1 MDKIRIISDLH
12 LDLNKRYPLK
22 LEKDVFTVIAG
33 DTSGDPK
40 HGSNWIQRHVKNG
53 VFVSGN
59 HLVYNKNGLTIQ
71 ELREIYANNFPESK
85 SMTYLE
91 KMTEKGVFYKKVDGI
106 LFVGSTLYTD
116 FCLNGRY
123 EDNVYWSR
131 RRMNDYHW
139 GLVKD
144 DRLGTIIK
152 LNPEYL
158 AECFKKT
165 LAAFTEVIE
174 RFQKEEPDTPV
185 VVVTHY
191 CPSKKC
197 ISEAYL
203 DSEMNASY
211 VSDLEDFITSHPN
224 IRLWACGHV
233 HHQDS
238 FKVGNCL
245 IVMNPRGY
253 VDRCEDA
260 QFDPEL
266 YVDTK
271 NWELHKHERT
281 PEQKTEWDKRFKQLI
296 KAGAWLI

>member
-22 LEKDVFTVIAG
+22 LERDVFTVIAG

-40 HGSNWIQRHVKNG
+40 HGSNWIQRHIKNG

-59 HLVYNKNGLTIQ
+59 HLVYNKSGLTIQ

-91 KMTEKGVFYKKVDGI
+91 KMTEKGIFYKKVDGI

-116 FCLNGRY
+116 FRLNGRY

-224 IRLWACGHV
+224 IRLWACGHI
-233 HHQDS
+233 HSQDS

-245 IVMNPRGY
+245 VVMNPRGY

-281 PEQKTEWDKRFKQLI
+281 PEQRAEWEKRFKDLI
-296 KAGAWLI
+296 KASAWLI

>member
-40 HGSNWIQRHVKNG
+40 HGSNWIQRHIKNG

-59 HLVYNKNGLTIQ
+59 HLVYNKSGLTIQ
-71 ELREIYANNFPESK
+71 ELREIYASNFPESK

-116 FCLNGRY
+116 FRLNGRY
-123 EDNVYWSR
+123 ENNVYWSR

-203 DSEMNASY
+203 DSEINHIHS
-211 VSDLEDFITSHPN
+211 
-224 IRLWACGHV
+224 
-233 HHQDS
+233 QDS

-245 IVMNPRGY
+245 VVMNPRGY

-281 PEQKTEWDKRFKQLI
+281 PEQRAEWEKRFKDLI
-296 KAGAWLI
+296 KASAWLI